1 MGPASAS
8 GGRWHTDRPPRF
20 FIAGYNHADLLP
32 QRHHSEHTG
41 DRRAMRFFRCQ
52 LLHPHLPEDP
62 RFYADR
68 ISEISAKT
76 RKKSMNDGSEP
87 PEGLGQDIVH
97 GLQNAL
103 SKRQSP
109 FVYRQVDSAFFFFAC
124 RYKNRFPFCG
134 TRGKWILPCFPFFS
148 VTLSAP
154 ACSAPHAIFSFLSP
168 IFR

>member
-8 GGRWHTDRPPRF
+8 GGRWHTDHPPRF
-20 FIAGYNHADLLP
+20 FIAEYNHADLLP
-32 QRHHSEHTG
+32 QRHHPEHAG
-41 DRRAMRFFRCQ
+41 DRGAMRFFRCQ

-76 RKKSMNDGSEP
+76 RKKFMNDGSEP

-109 FVYRQVDSAFFFFAC
+109 FVYRQVDSAFSFSPAVT
-124 RYKNRFPFCG
+124 KNAFSFCG
-134 TRGKWILPCFPFFS
+134 TRGKRILPCFSFFS
-148 VTLSAP
+148 GPFSAP
-154 ACSAPHAIFSFLSP
+154 ACSALHAIFSFLSP

>member
-76 RKKSMNDGSEP
+76 RNKSMNDGSEP

-109 FVYRQVDSAFFFFAC
+109 FVYRQVDSAFSFLPAVTKTAFHFAAHGENGFC
-124 RYKNRFPFCG
+124 RVFPSLQGLFPPLPV
-134 TRGKWILPCFPFFS
+134 LPCMQSS
-148 VTLSAP
+148 VS
-154 ACSAPHAIFSFLSP
+154 
-168 IFR
+168 